1 MTFIPTEPSFFGESC
16 IHSPTYKDDTA
27 TKLQPLK
34 HLTAMAKL
42 SLTAQVGMAASMAT
56 SQSGQFH
63 ISQDSIDE
71 LREAKRKRR
80 LWTVVVGSGTCL
92 RCASMGV

>member
-1 MTFIPTEPSFFGESC
+1 MFIPTEPSFFGESS
-16 IHSPTYKDDTA
+16 IHSPTYKHTA